1 VLEDARVAS
10 SRYYG
15 AGKGAITVNLA
26 LVLPSF
32 RECGDG
38 SGRGEQGEKLL
49 NPQALFSISGQT
61 AVITGGGGGLGSAM
75 ARTLAGAGARVAIM
89 SLHAA
94 SCGKVAAEIRD
105 AGGDAIAIG
114 CDVLDATALDRAH
127 DEVQRYYGSSDIL
140 VNAAGGNRPG
150 ATVTPAAAFFDLPV
164 DAMREVVDLNLQG
177 TVRACQVFGRD
188 MAERGEGCIVNIASM
203 SGIRPLTGVMGYSAA
218 KAAVA
223 NFTQWLAVHMA
234 QRYSPRIRVN
244 AIAPGF
250 FLTDQNRY
258 LLTDA
263 QTGNMTARGEQI
275 LAHTPAGRLGE
286 PDDLSGTLLWLV
298 SPASAFVTG
307 TIIPVD
313 GGFAAYSGV

>member
-1 VLEDARVAS
+1 
-10 SRYYG
+10 
-15 AGKGAITVNLA
+15 
-26 LVLPSF
+26 
-32 RECGDG
+32 
-38 SGRGEQGEKLL
+38 
-49 NPQALFSISGQT
+49 
-61 AVITGGGGGLGSAM
+61 M
-75 ARTLAGAGARVAIM
+75 ARALAGAGARVAII
-89 SLHAA
+89 SLHAE
-94 SCGKVAAEIRD
+94 SCGKVATEITA
-105 AGGDAIAIG
+105 AGGDAIALG
-114 CDVLDATALDRAH
+114 CDILDATALDRAH
-127 DEVQRYYGSSDIL
+127 TEVQRYYGIPDIL
-140 VNAAGGNRPG
+140 VNAAGGNRAG
-150 ATVTPAAAFFDLPV
+150 ATVTPAASFFDLPTE
-164 DAMREVVDLNLQG
+164 AMREVVDLNLQG

-263 QTGNMTARGEQI
+263 LTGSMTARGEQI
-275 LAHTPAGRLGE
+275 LAHTPAGRLGD

-307 TIIPVD
+307 AIIPVD

>member
-1 VLEDARVAS
+1 MGE
-10 SRYYG
+10 G
-15 AGKGAITVNLA
+15 AATPG
-26 LVLPSF
+26 
-32 RECGDG
+32 
-38 SGRGEQGEKLL
+38 GELL
-49 NPQALFSISGQT
+49 NSQELFSISGKT

-75 ARTLAGAGARVAIM
+75 ARTLAAAGARVAII

-94 SCGKVAAEIRD
+94 SCGKVASEITES
-105 AGGDAIAIG
+105 GGSAIAIE
-114 CDVLDATALDRAH
+114 CDVLDAPALDRANT
-127 DEVQRYYGSSDIL
+127 EVRRYYGPPDIL

-150 ATVTPAAAFFDLPV
+150 ATVTPSSAFFDLPIE
-164 DAMREVVDLNLQG
+164 AMREVVDLNLQG
-177 TVRACQVFGRD
+177 TVRACQVFGRA

-263 QTGNMTARGEQI
+263 QTRNMTARGEQI